1 MSGFNNKDW
10 TDPNMPKKESTVL
23 VYDQMERGHAEKCER
38 EKTARQEKYIWNQI
52 TKPTTLQEYYD
63 ANTYLKNK
71 PNVIKRIKGDLV
83 DDEYHGRGP
92 NKFRRPEEIYRPTE
106 KDADK
111 KYQKMKDIVD
121 LPEHEVEKL
130 RQKDIMNKFSK
141 TDGDDYCGYDSTED
155 YDSEE
160 QDYINKMIEKENAE
174 AKAEEEEAKNRK
186 KQWEKE
192 CDEQEECIRIKGEL
206 EKLDTN
212 EKRNLDPFSVRG
224 SNDGSNSECAKR
236 KRMDRFRKA
245 HRAKTA
251 NQDIKDS
258 IEASKD
264 MSIKDQQKLL
274 IPALNLGDDLDMTNN
289 PVIIVKKGY
298 NNNNLNPDWGI
309 IWQHSE
315 DSWAERMKYY
325 NPTFKLE
332 TNDNEGEKP
341 LQNKPQFSNEY
352 IRKNL
357 KDAYNDSDNAGKIIV
372 WNPVREQGMVDIYEK
387 LVDNTENATPIIKM
401 GWDNSKGNDRPY
413 YVIGNVP
420 TYKPPIL
427 STLSYNI
434 SSIHGSDTN
443 EKEPAAK
450 VPAAEAGPESGKG
463 GKRKTQKKKQPKQ
476 KRAGSTKK
484 TKKAKKGGK
493 TSQKKGKQQ
502 KRGTRGKK

>member
-1 MSGFNNKDW
+1 MSGFLGKDEN
-10 TDPNMPKKESTVL
+10 PFNMSNDMKPK
-23 VYDQMERGHAEKCER
+23 ERAERADELSRKGYAEKCAR

-63 ANTYLKNK
+63 ANKYLKNK
-71 PNVIKRIKGDLV
+71 PNVIKRIKGDLG
-83 DDEYHGRGP
+83 DDEYHSRGP
-92 NKFRRPEEIYRPTE
+92 NKFRRPKEIYSPTDE
-106 KDADK
+106 EAE
-111 KYQKMKDIVD
+111 QKFKEMKDIVD

-130 RQKDIMNKFSK
+130 RQEDIMNKYKSN
-141 TDGDDYCGYDSTED
+141 DNDNDNDDYYGYDSD
-155 YDSEE
+155 NYDSDE
-160 QDYINKMIEKENAE
+160 QRYINDMIEKDNAE
-174 AKAEEEEAKNRK
+174 ALQEQKDLEDYMKKCAE
-186 KQWEKE
+186 QDE
-192 CDEQEECIRIKGEL
+192 CKRIKGEL
-206 EKLDTN
+206 EKLHTN
-212 EKRNLDPFSVRG
+212 ERRNIDPFSVRG

-258 IEASKD
+258 IEASED

-289 PVIIVKKGY
+289 PVIIVKKGHT
-298 NNNNLNPDWGI
+298 NNNLSPDWGI

-357 KDAYNDSDNAGKIIV
+357 KDAYNESDNAGKIIV

-387 LVDNTENATPIIKM
+387 LVDNTENDTPIIKM

-413 YVIGNVP
+413 YVIGDVP
-420 TYKPPIL
+420 TYKPPMNLL
-427 STLSYNI
+427 SSFSYNI
-434 SSIHGSDTN
+434 TSTDGVYTN
-443 EKEPAAK
+443 EKEPAG
-450 VPAAEAGPESGKG
+450 GPKAKG